1 MRNICVL
8 IVEDEVVI
16 ARDIARQLERL
27 GCEICGMLMDGES
40 VLPFLQDTLPDIVLM
55 DINLKGTMDGI
66 ETVQEIQKK
75 YSIPVVY
82 LTANTDDRS
91 FEKAKATKPFA
102 FIEKPFKFRSLL
114 RTFELL
120 IEQIINGEDEEAK
133 EKEASFML
141 KNSIFIKDNNK
152 MIKIV
157 IEDILYIEAER
168 AYSRIR
174 TKGKEYL
181 LATSLKTLEEK
192 IAADY
197 LMRVHRS
204 FIINFHHID
213 GIQDNFVQIQQK
225 AIPVSRSYW
234 EDFIRKVN
242 II

>member
-1 MRNICVL
+1 ML
-8 IVEDEVVI
+8 IVEDEIVI

-27 GCEICGMLMDGES
+27 GCETCGILMDGES
-40 VLPFLQDTLPDIVLM
+40 VLPFLKNTIPDIILM
-55 DINLKGTMDGI
+55 DINLKGGMDGI
-66 ETVQEIQKK
+66 AAVHEVKKK
-75 YSIPVVY
+75 YAIPIVY
-82 LTANTDDRS
+82 MTANTDDRS
-91 FEKAKATKPFA
+91 FERAKATKPFA
-102 FIEKPFKFRSLL
+102 FIEKPFKVKSLL

-120 IEQIINGEDEEAK
+120 IEQIIGEVSGEATEE
-133 EKEASFML
+133 EDSFML
-141 KNSIFIKDNNK
+141 RNSIFIKDKDK
-152 MIKIV
+152 MVKIL

-168 AYSRIR
+168 AYSRIF

-204 FIINFHHID
+204 FIINFHHIE
-213 GIQDNFVQIQQK
+213 GIQDNYVQIQHK